1 MSNEPKERIKH
12 RPISSDNCLLIL
24 EKLNSTPTESW
35 SDGNFSFDFFHLG
48 GGRVNVRSSCFLK
61 ATNLKTNEVRAI
73 QIPPSI
79 STGREALDWAT
90 SAAS

>member
-1 MSNEPKERIKH
+1 MFNELNNRIKH

-35 SDGNFSFDFFHLG
+35 EEGNFSFDFFHLG
-48 GGRVNVRSSCFLK
+48 KSVNVQHYCFLK

-79 STGREALDWAT
+79 STLREALNWAT
-90 SAAS
+90 SA

>member
-1 MSNEPKERIKH
+1 MSNEESNRMKH

-35 SDGNFSFDFFHLG
+35 SEGNFTYDFF
-48 GGRVNVRSSCFLK
+48 RFAKRINVQPSCFLK

-73 QIPPSI
+73 KIPPSI
-79 STGREALDWAT
+79 ESGREALNWAT
-90 SAAS
+90 TVSK